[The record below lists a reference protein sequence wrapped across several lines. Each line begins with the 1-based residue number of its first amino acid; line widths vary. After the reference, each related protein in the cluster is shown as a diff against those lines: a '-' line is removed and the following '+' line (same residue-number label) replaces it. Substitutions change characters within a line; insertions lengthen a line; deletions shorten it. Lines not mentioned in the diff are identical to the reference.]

1 MEENRI
7 QKNMQRQEAITA
19 RKALGPQIRKR
30 FSQVIS
36 EQLIAEP
43 AFAEARTILSYQSF
57 GEEADPQQIDAAAVK
72 AGKQVAY
79 PLCYEKG
86 IMAAAIPLVEDAWE
100 EGRYGIKTPIESK
113 SLILNPLEIDLVIV
127 PCVAFEGSKRMR
139 IGWGAGYYDRY
150 LPQCKNAVTIA
161 IAFEAQ
167 HIKGISYDSW
177 DVPLD
182 GVITEARRY

>member
-7 QKNMQRQEAITA
+7 QKNAQRQEAIAA
-19 RKALGPQIRKR
+19 RKDLDPEIRKK

-36 EQLIAEP
+36 EQLIAEQ
-43 AFAEARTILSYQSF
+43 AFAKARTILSYQAF
-57 GEEADPQQIDAAAVK
+57 GEEADPQQIDADAIK
-72 AGKQVAY
+72 AGKRVAY

-86 IMAAAIPLVEDAWE
+86 IMAAAIPTEEDGWE
-100 EGRYGIKTPIESK
+100 EGYYGIKTPVESK
-113 SLILNPLEIDLVIV
+113 SVILNPLEIDLVIV

-161 IAFEAQ
+161 IGFEAQ
-167 HIKGISYDSW
+167 HIKDLACDPW
-177 DVPLD
+177 DIPLD
-182 GVITEARRY
+182 VIITEEQCY